1 MASTAS
7 GLRWRFLF
15 GMLVREFRASW
26 KRLVLLVLCIA
37 AGVGGLVAVHSFSV
51 ALTRS
56 IQSEARTLLAA
67 DLTLRSN
74 RPFGPDDEAALEA
87 LRGDGA
93 QVARS
98 VEFVSMAQAV
108 PRAGA
113 KAPAA
118 GNRSVLLVE
127 ARSVGAGY
135 PFYGD
140 VLVKGDRAFR
150 DLLRDDTVVAQ
161 SA

>member
-1 MASTAS
+1 MTLSASRP
-7 GLRWRFLF
+7 RWVFLI
-15 GMLVREFRASW
+15 GMLAREFRASW

-56 IQSEARTLLAA
+56 IQAEARTLLAA

-74 RPFGPDDEAALEA
+74 RPLGEVDEAALEA
-87 LRGDGA
+87 LRADGA

-98 VEFVSMAQAV
+98 VEFVSMAQAL
-108 PRAGA
+108 PKKGA
-113 KAPAA
+113 AKVADSR
-118 GNRSVLLVE
+118 GVLLVE

-135 PFYGD
+135 PFYGE
-140 VLVKGDRAFR
+140 VLVK
-150 DLLRDDTVVAQ
+150 
-161 SA
+161 